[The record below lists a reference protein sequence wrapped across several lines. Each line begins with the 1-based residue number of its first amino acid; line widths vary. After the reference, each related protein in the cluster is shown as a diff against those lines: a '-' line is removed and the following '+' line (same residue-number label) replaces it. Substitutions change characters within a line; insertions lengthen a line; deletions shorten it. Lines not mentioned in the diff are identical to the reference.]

1 LRIGSILSWADRI
14 LALCHAGDF
23 IAAIDLTIG
32 YYADT
37 APGNTIGLP
46 VSTKA
51 RQDLLR
57 TRALSLMRASLQYA
71 FSEDRL
77 TDGTYNTPDGRGV
90 DLTPLFEG
98 LVECCLQA
106 CLIIGEPG
114 FIFDDVFEAY
124 ASVGIQ
130 GIYLGILAK
139 HLLEDRVTDV
149 PPHIIQALITHHAQH
164 AEYQQAEQII
174 WHVDPIR
181 LDVNQSIILCETHG
195 LWDAYIYVHNQCLKD
210 YATPIAALLNIIDAS
225 GKRGPDQ
232 SMDDF
237 DVVSQQAARLYRYIE
252 ITLSGCIYPGG
263 QSAPAQEAEKA
274 REAVY
279 GCLFSL
285 TAPRDPA
292 FSHLQGNEVYPVLQR
307 LLRLDTEALLHTLDV
322 AFEDGYLNDNHGF
335 LMSRQLIVNI
345 LLEIMEPQ
353 SYHASDITLLHI
365 FVARNLPKYP
375 QFILVSPNT
384 LHQILKSLAS
394 DPDLST
400 RDDRELAAEFLLS
413 AYTPYD
419 TDTIYQQFRQA
430 GFYRI
435 LRSVYRNEGNWV
447 EALKVDIADDSLH
460 SVEYFDEINE
470 VLNAG
475 LKTNQAP
482 SLSELIKESLPQLL
496 ETSVTATATTLEQH
510 LPNLHAD
517 ALSLLEG
524 QAHRQLGYL
533 TVLLEPH
540 RLTETLDKAESPATS
555 NLRHI
560 SEDMYV
566 TYLTLLCELDPDRL
580 IPCIERHPEIIEAP
594 RLEEILERGQEFD
607 VLVWYI
613 WLHGHQQRAFE
624 KLGEILELAASRL
637 LDIPASRTD
646 EELSLG
652 MMEKVARMGLKLVL
666 QTTNVAGFSREDSW
680 YYILSPTL
688 MIIRRIHQTTSIS
701 VFTTETVLPTLR
713 IIVQD
718 ELSGLLSSS
727 GSSSVAFPKL
737 FKRLMDQIDDATGL
751 QSSETNAEMKLILTS
766 MLRAYATDEELLK
779 ITTRIIGNDLH
790 ILFAAL
796 VKAKSGGWKAQDDQ
810 CHHCG
815 MSVLLTDEEVDAMTR
830 EAGTKE
836 QEQVIVTRDGNN
848 MHRSCIS
855 VI

>member
-1 LRIGSILSWADRI
+1 
-14 LALCHAGDF
+14 
-23 IAAIDLTIG
+23 
-32 YYADT
+32 
-37 APGNTIGLP
+37 
-46 VSTKA
+46 
-51 RQDLLR
+51 
-57 TRALSLMRASLQYA
+57 MRASLQYA

-106 CLIIGEPG
+106 CLTLDERG

-124 ASVGIQ
+124 ANVGIQ

-149 PPHIIQALITHHAQH
+149 PPHIIQALINHHGQRG
-164 AEYQQAEQII
+164 EYQQAEQII

-210 YATPIAALLNIIDAS
+210 YATPIATLLNIIDAS
-225 GKRGPDQ
+225 GQRGLEQ

-237 DVVSQQAARLYRYIE
+237 DLISQQAARLYRYIE
-252 ITLSGCIYPGG
+252 ITLSGNIYPGG
-263 QSAPAQEAEKA
+263 QPASSPEAEKG
-274 REAVY
+274 REVVY

-285 TAPRDPA
+285 TAPRDSA
-292 FSHLQGNEVYPVLQR
+292 FSHLQGNEVYPILQK

-322 AFEDGYLNDNHGF
+322 AFEDAYLNDNHGF

-375 QFILVSPNT
+375 QFILVSPST

-400 RDDRELAAEFLLS
+400 RDDRELAAESLLS

-419 TDTIYQQFRQA
+419 TDAIYQQFQQA
-430 GFYRI
+430 GFWRI
-435 LRSVYRNEGNWV
+435 LRTVYRNEGNWI
-447 EALKVDIADDSLH
+447 EALRVDIADDSLL
-460 SVEYFDEINE
+460 SVDYFEEIMS
-470 VLNAG
+470 VLAAG
-475 LKTNQAP
+475 LRSNQAS
-482 SLSELIKESLPQLL
+482 SLLELVKVSLPQLL

-510 LPNLHAD
+510 VPTLHAE
-517 ALSLLEG
+517 ALALLEG

-540 RLTETLDKAESPATS
+540 RLTEALDKADISVPANSEHVT
-555 NLRHI
+555 
-560 SEDMYV
+560 EDMYV
-566 TYLTLLCELDPDRL
+566 TYLSLLCELDPDRL
-580 IPCIERHPEIIEAP
+580 IPFIEHHPGILDVSRI
-594 RLEEILERGQEFD
+594 EEILERGQEYD
-607 VLVWYI
+607 ILVWY
-613 WLHGHQQRAFE
+613 LCFSGKPQRAFE
-624 KLGEILELAASRL
+624 KLGQILELATSRL
-637 LDIPASRTD
+637 LDGPVSRT
-646 EELSLG
+646 EEASSLRTI
-652 MMEKVARMGLKLVL
+652 ERVARMGLKLVL
-666 QTTNVAGFSREDSW
+666 QPVDQADFSSEDSW
-680 YYILSPTL
+680 YYILSRTL

-701 VFTTETVLPTLR
+701 VYTTETVLPSLR
-713 IIVQD
+713 AMVQD

-737 FKRLMDQIDDATGL
+737 FKRLMDQIDDASGL

-790 ILFAAL
+790 VLFAEL
-796 VKAKSGGWKAQDDQ
+796 IKAKSRGLKARNDK
-810 CHHCG
+810 CRHCG
-815 MSVLLTDEEVDAMTR
+815 ISVLFTDEEVDRHNRGTASLEEQDRVIMTQ
-830 EAGTKE
+830 GG
-836 QEQVIVTRDGNN
+836 DN
-848 MHRSCIS
+848 MHAACVS
-855 VI
+855 VL

>member
-1 LRIGSILSWADRI
+1 
-14 LALCHAGDF
+14 
-23 IAAIDLTIG
+23 
-32 YYADT
+32 
-37 APGNTIGLP
+37 
-46 VSTKA
+46 
-51 RQDLLR
+51 
-57 TRALSLMRASLQYA
+57 MRASIQYA

-77 TDGTYNTPDGRGV
+77 TDGTYNTTDGRGV

-106 CLIIGEPG
+106 CLTIGEPG

-139 HLLEDRVTDV
+139 YLLEDRVTDV
-149 PPHIIQALITHHAQH
+149 PPHIIQALITHHAQR

-181 LDVNQSIILCETHG
+181 LDVNQSIVLCETHG

-210 YATPIAALLNIIDAS
+210 YTTPIAALLNVIDAS
-225 GKRGPDQ
+225 GDKGPDQ

-237 DVVSQQAARLYRYIE
+237 DVVSQQAARLYHYIE
-252 ITLSGCIYPGG
+252 ITLSGNIFPGG
-263 QSAPAQEAEKA
+263 QPAPQQEAEKA

-285 TAPRDPA
+285 TIPRDPA
-292 FSHLQGNEVYPVLQR
+292 FSHLHGNEVYPVLQK

-322 AFEDGYLNDNHGF
+322 AFEDGYLNDSHGF

-375 QFILVSPNT
+375 QFILVSPST

-400 RDDRELAAEFLLS
+400 RDDRELAAESLLS

-419 TDTIYQQFRQA
+419 TDAIYQQFRQA
-430 GFYRI
+430 GFWRI

-460 SVEYFDEINE
+460 GDDYFEEINE
-470 VLNAG
+470 VLDSG
-475 LKTNQAP
+475 LKSRQA
-482 SLSELIKESLPQLL
+482 LKVSELIKESLPQLL
-496 ETSVTATATTLEQH
+496 ETSVTATATTLETH
-510 LPNLHAD
+510 LPDLHAN

-524 QAHRQLGYL
+524 EAHRQLGYL

-540 RLTETLDKAESPATS
+540 RLTEALDKGDTPPPV
-555 NLRHI
+555 NLAHVTEGMHI
-560 SEDMYV
+560 
-566 TYLTLLCELDPDRL
+566 TYLSLLCEFDPERL
-580 IPCIERHPEIIEAP
+580 IPYIDRHPGILESSRI
-594 RLEEILERGQEFD
+594 EEILERGQESD

-613 WLHGHQQRAFE
+613 WRCGRQQKAFE
-624 KLGEILELAASRL
+624 TLGQVLELAASRL
-637 LDIPASRTD
+637 LDAPMSRT
-646 EELSLG
+646 EEALSLRTI
-652 MMEKVARMGLKLVL
+652 EKVARMGLQLVL
-666 QTTNVAGFSREDSW
+666 QTANAADFSREDSW
-680 YYILSPTL
+680 YYILSRTL
-688 MIIRRIHQTTSIS
+688 MIIRRIHQTSSIS
-701 VFTTETVLPTLR
+701 VYTTETALPTLR
-713 IIVQD
+713 NIVQD

-779 ITTRIIGNDLH
+779 ITNRIMGNDLH
-790 ILFAAL
+790 VLFAEL
-796 VKAKSGGWKAQDDQ
+796 VKAKSSGWKARDDE

-815 MSVLLTDEEVDAMTR
+815 ISVLLTDKEVDVVSR
-830 EAGTKE
+830 EAGSTVE
-836 QEQVIVTRDGNN
+836 QGRVIVTQGGDN
-848 MHRSCIS
+848 MHVSCIS
-855 VI
+855 VV